1 MSLRI
6 LPLFLLHG
14 DTAMAAPQPR
24 PRTVKGSPG
33 PEVPAPRELTRR
45 DVQSNDAQAALDWL
59 AHVRAG
65 RIGHNSE

>member
-14 DTAMAAPQPR
+14 DKAMATPQPH

-33 PEVPAPRELTRR
+33 PEFPAPRELSRR

>member
-6 LPLFLLHG
+6 LPHFLLHG
-14 DTAMAAPQPR
+14 DHAMATPQPQPR
-24 PRTVKGSPG
+24 NVKGSPG
-33 PEVPAPRELTRR
+33 PEFPAPRELTRR

-65 RIGHNSE
+65 RIGG